1 MSGQIRNKMRKH
13 FPIPSCLR
21 PFRYD
26 YTFLIFIASFIG
38 NLSYL
43 QAQFNTVADG
53 RIESEFKLSVPKEI
67 EAKVWEFLTEEF
79 DDLGIKK
86 IDTSFTAT
94 MAQEIFYDQYFD
106 DENKTLFQAKAGVR
120 FRQRFVADTLS
131 KQLLQ
136 LKLPLNDTTGV
147 ARQEIKFNVY
157 TKIKKSDRQA
167 MHPFWRYVRPK
178 NREEVNLHIANHD
191 LTGNDLRPAV
201 KVRQD
206 RKRIYVSEKGIPF
219 LTMTFDEVCSFYFPY
234 PCYTE
239 LELELN
245 EIRFTD
251 GDAEERDRMER
262 INQTVKDKILNQF
275 SALKQDQ
282 TPKYNKMVLLLE
294 NNFLEKI
301 YDNLMYLIL
310 GCIMLFAIVLFI
322 KNQTVVLHA
331 NTKSI

>member
-1 MSGQIRNKMRKH
+1 MSGQNRKKMIKG
-13 FPIPSCLR
+13 FPILPCLQR
-21 PFRYD
+21 PLFYNI
-26 YTFLIFIASFIG
+26 FLIIITTFIG
-38 NLSYL
+38 NPIL

-67 EAKVWEFLTEEF
+67 EAQVWQFLKEEF
-79 DDLGIKK
+79 DDQGIKK

-94 MAQEIFYDQYFD
+94 TAQEIFYDQYFD
-106 DENKTLFQAKAGVR
+106 DENNTLFQAKAGVR

-136 LKLPLNDTTGV
+136 LKLPLSDTTGV

-251 GDAEERDRMER
+251 GNADERARMEQV
-262 INQTVKDKILNQF
+262 NQTVKDKILNQF

-301 YDNLMYLIL
+301 YANLMYIIFGFIVLT
-310 GCIMLFAIVLFI
+310 AIVLFI
-322 KNQTVVLHA
+322 KNQTVTLHA